1 MINLANGGMTFKGR
15 YLFLME
21 LRTNSTGV
29 IRNKKIEGNKIKTDN
44 NGRIIVIEAE
54 IDNEIF
60 FLINLFNPSTEAEQF
75 KNLWELEQ
83 M

>member
-1 MINLANGGMTFKGR
+1 
-15 YLFLME
+15 ME

-60 FLINLFNPSTEAEQF
+60 F
-75 KNLWELEQ
+75 
-83 M
+83 

>member
-1 MINLANGGMTFKGR
+1 
-15 YLFLME
+15 ME

-29 IRNKKIEGNKIKTDN
+29 IRNKKTEGNKIKTDN

-60 FLINLFNPSTEAEQF
+60 FLINLFNPGTEAEQF